1 MTGDLNPSMVA
12 VSNRGEMQM
21 TKTNRIQFTQWQMLV
36 IEQLVEHAVQFES
49 HKYHEASIKNLLEV
63 IKDAKSITVTK

>member
-1 MTGDLNPSMVA
+1 
-12 VSNRGEMQM
+12 M